1 MRKMHPVRLLIF
13 LGVGVLSLLLLL
25 LLVVLSDTL
34 LGFYINLQQAP
45 LWLVWA
51 LLGVLGLI
59 SLLVGWFLIRLLRP
73 KRPPPKPQEKPAA
86 VTREQVQNRLESAR
100 QAQLDTGLAE
110 LELQRLEQRRAAGQI
125 HIALF
130 GDISSGKSSLIKA
143 LMPDAEVEVNV
154 TGGTTRELREYVW
167 TSPAGDQLVLTDMPG
182 LDEPGRDKDIWVR
195 EEALRSHLVIYVCE
209 GDLTRSQAQEL
220 EQLLDLHKPL
230 ILALNK
236 SDRYRSDELA
246 LIKQR
251 LQEQVTRLGQA
262 EVVAISSGGRRSVI
276 RVLPDGSEEQQIRD
290 MPPQVEELSRAIQRQ
305 VDSDQKVL
313 NELRDS
319 AVFVLVNRRLEQAL
333 AEHRREQ
340 ADKMVSGYSKKAM
353 VGAIAAMTPG
363 TDILIKGFLASQM
376 IKELTKLYEIPVRKM
391 DIELLLQLVQKHVKG
406 HSTLLLAIAGN
417 ALKAFPGVGTLS
429 GGILHAIA
437 YGYLFDALGRG
448 VAGSLASRG
457 ELHPVQVANQFK
469 ESLGEDLRATSQHY
483 AKLALEEIGRSGRRR
498 QSR

>member
-1 MRKMHPVRLLIF
+1 MRKIHPVRLLLF
-13 LGVGVLSLLLLL
+13 LGVGVLSLLFLL
-25 LLVVLSDTL
+25 LLVVVSDAL
-34 LGFYINLQQAP
+34 LGFYLNLQQAP
-45 LWLVWA
+45 LLLVWV

-59 SLLVGWFLIRLLRP
+59 SLLVGWLLIRLLRP
-73 KRPPPKPQEKPAA
+73 KRAPPQPVEKPAP
-86 VTREQVQNRLESAR
+86 VTREQVETRLETAR
-100 QAQLDTGLAE
+100 QSQLDTSLAE
-110 LELQRLEQRRAAGQI
+110 LELQRLEQRREAGQI

-143 LMPDAEVEVNV
+143 LLPVAEVEVNV

-167 TSPAGDQLVLTDMPG
+167 NSPAGDRLVLTDMPG
-182 LDEPGRDKDIWVR
+182 LDEPGRDKDGWVR
-195 EEALRSHLVIYVCE
+195 DEALRAHLVIYVCE

-220 EQLLDLHKPL
+220 EQLMELHKPL

-236 SDRYRSDELA
+236 SDRYRSDELE

-251 LQEQVTRLGQA
+251 LQEQLARLGRA
-262 EVVAISSGGRRSVI
+262 EVVAISSGGRRTVV
-276 RVLPDGSEEQQIRD
+276 RVLPDGTEEQLVQE
-290 MPPQVEELSRAIQRQ
+290 MPPQVDELTRVIQRQ
-305 VDSDQKVL
+305 LDSDPKTMI
-313 NELRDS
+313 ELRDS
-319 AVFVLVNRRLEQAL
+319 AVFVLVHRRLEQAL
-333 AEHRREQ
+333 ASHRKQQ
-340 ADKMVSGYSKKAM
+340 ADRLVSGYAKKAV

-363 TDILIKGFLASQM
+363 TDILIQGFLASQM
-376 IKELTKLYEIPVRKM
+376 VKELTRLYEVPVRKM
-391 DIELLLQLVQKHVKG
+391 DIELLLELVQKHVKG

-483 AKLALEEIGRSGRRR
+483 AKLALEEIGRAGRRR

>member
-1 MRKMHPVRLLIF
+1 MRKIHPVRLLLF

-25 LLVVLSDTL
+25 LVVVVSDAL
-34 LGFYINLQQAP
+34 LGFYVNLQQAP

-51 LLGVLGLI
+51 LLGILSLS
-59 SLLVGWFLIRLLRP
+59 SLLVGWLLIRLLRP
-73 KRPPPKPQEKPAA
+73 KRTPPQPTEKPAP

-100 QAQLDTGLAE
+100 EAQLDTSMAE
-110 LELQRLEQRRAAGQI
+110 LELQQLEQRREAGQI

-143 LMPDAEVEVNV
+143 LLPDAEVEVNV
-154 TGGTTRELREYVW
+154 TGGTTRELRDYIW

-182 LDEPGRDKDIWVR
+182 LDEPGRDKDGWVR
-195 EEALRSHLVIYVCE
+195 DEALRAHLVIYVCE
-209 GDLTRSQAQEL
+209 GDLTRSQAEEL
-220 EQLLDLHKPL
+220 EQLFDLRKPL

-236 SDRYRSDELA
+236 SDRYRSDELE
-246 LIKQR
+246 LIRQR
-251 LQEQVTRLGQA
+251 LQNQVERLGQA
-262 EVVAISSGGRRSVI
+262 EVVAISSGGRRTVI
-276 RVLPDGSEEQQIRD
+276 RVLLDGSEEQVVREL
-290 MPPQVEELSRAIQRQ
+290 PPQVEELTRAIQRQ
-305 VDSDQKVL
+305 VDNDPKAL
-313 NELRDS
+313 DELRDS
-319 AVFVLVNRRLEQAL
+319 AVFVLVSKRLEEAL
-333 AEHRREQ
+333 GRHRREQ
-340 ADKMVSGYSKKAM
+340 ADRLVSGYAKKAV

-363 TDILIKGFLASQM
+363 TDILIQGFLASQM
-376 IKELTKLYEIPVRKM
+376 IKELTKLYEVPVRKM
-391 DIELLLQLVQKHVKG
+391 DIELLLELVQKHVKG

-417 ALKAFPGVGTLS
+417 ALKAFPGVGTLT

-457 ELHPVQVANQFK
+457 ELHPVQVAAQFK

-483 AKLALEEIGRSGRRR
+483 AKLALEEIRRVGRQQ